1 MYNVIFSTE
10 SLFELRCPS
19 LKSIKILFL
28 VLNKYSFISWSLS
41 TDWCKNTFTDYL
53 SFVLGSLKFV
63 IKLKPW
69 PAINS
74 RFWRCILKTEIEF
87 LKKYTEFNINSSY
100 IHSYPGV
107 RKNVVYVSLI
117 LAISSPDTLEFNAYK
132 SVNV

>member
-1 MYNVIFSTE
+1 MEFILIYIYIYGIFTFTSVYAMSFFSTE
-10 SLFELRCPS
+10 SLFKLRCPS

-41 TDWCKNTFTDYL
+41 TDWCKYTFTDYL

-74 RFWRCILKTEIEF
+74 RFWRVGLCVLKTENDFF
-87 LKKYTEFNINSSY
+87 LKIQNLT
-100 IHSYPGV
+100 
-107 RKNVVYVSLI
+107 LI
-117 LAISSPDTLEFNAYK
+117 LHIYIRILVLEKMLFT
-132 SVNV
+132 